1 MAAHA
6 EVDES
11 LRHIRAIT
19 RRLRDDLAGLPPAAW
34 DVPTNCPPWTVR
46 DLVAHVVNGAES
58 FRLNVERGVAGLPE
72 PGQTE
77 EERARRV
84 QQLAAASPTELR
96 AALVG
101 ATDDLEALYE
111 RLTADQLEAICY
123 HRRGNR
129 PARWYIQH
137 RLAEVAFHHWDLRRS
152 LGRPAALDPEVAA
165 FLLPTLVESNLP
177 RIYPH
182 GPRGEG
188 RFRLVVAG
196 EPAASWLLIAS
207 PERLEVRPGGD
218 DADATIT
225 APPEVLALLV
235 YGRSDLAEE
244 ERHGRARV
252 DGDHA
257 LAARFHAIF
266 PKP

>member
-6 EVDES
+6 QVDQS

-19 RRLRDDLAGLPPAAW
+19 RRLRDDLAGLPPSAW
-34 DVPTNCPPWTVR
+34 DAPTNCPPWRVR

-77 EERARRV
+77 DERARRV
-84 QQLAAASPTELR
+84 QQLAAASPGELL
-96 AALVG
+96 AALDG

-111 RLTADQLEAICY
+111 RLTADQFEAICY

-137 RLAEVAFHHWDLRRS
+137 RLAEVAFHHWDLQRS
-152 LGRPAALDPEVAA
+152 LGRPAALDTEVAA
-165 FLLPTLVESNLP
+165 FLLPTIIESNLP

-188 RFRLVVAG
+188 RFRLVADDS
-196 EPAASWLLIAS
+196 AASWLLIAG

-235 YGRSDLAEE
+235 YGRADLAEE

-252 DGDHA
+252 DGEGA
-257 LAARFHAIF
+257 IAARFHAIF